1 MGGPGTGHK
10 EGGDELMFIDI
21 GAEVSTRKLA
31 VVQSID
37 TRARANV
44 TPTEESEITGA
55 VPLTFRG
62 YRSNLTGYRVY
73 GNIAAVNGERIGVGD
88 LVTDSGSD
96 YYGKYKISVTING
109 VTKNI
114 YLNEPL
120 RKINNFADYLD
131 FETGKVYRCIA
142 KHTVKASDD
151 GTSSEWEDWRVLDNE
166 LQGNCTYIQP
176 DGYSGQ
182 AYYPYVYNHV
192 MIAADSNFYTGVT
205 PAANWENRS
214 TANFQGIDT
223 SVWGTFNIVDNVNFP
238 NGSGGKAYLRSL
250 YTNGTPLII
259 YYVNSTATAST
270 QQALNNP
277 PDNMQVKYTQESVDN
292 LPNLTVYNGTNTLSV
307 DTAVQP
313 SQVYIKGLIR
323 EM

>member
-1 MGGPGTGHK
+1 
-10 EGGDELMFIDI
+10 MFIDI
-21 GAEVSTRKLA
+21 GAEVSTQKIA
-31 VVQSID
+31 VLQIID
-37 TRARANV
+37 TRSRANV

-120 RKINNFADYLD
+120 RKIGNYADYLD

-151 GTSSEWEDWRVLDNE
+151 GTSGEYEPWIVSESDGKYE
-166 LQGNCTYIQP
+166 LQVSCVYIQP
-176 DGYSGQ
+176 DGYPSTSTK
-182 AYYPYVYNHV
+182 YYPYVYNHV
-192 MIAADSNFYTGVT
+192 MIAADSNFYTGVR
-205 PAANWENRS
+205 PDVNWTNRS
-214 TANFQGIDT
+214 TANYQGIDT
-223 SVWGTFNIVDNVNFP
+223 SVWGTFDIVDNVNFP
-238 NGSGGKAYLRSL
+238 NGNGGKAYLRSL

-259 YYVNSTATAST
+259 YYVNSTAIRST
-270 QQALNNP
+270 GEPLSNP
-277 PDNMQVKYTQESVDN
+277 PDYMQVKYTQESVDN
-292 LPNLTVYNGTNTLSV
+292 LPDLTVYNGTNTLSV